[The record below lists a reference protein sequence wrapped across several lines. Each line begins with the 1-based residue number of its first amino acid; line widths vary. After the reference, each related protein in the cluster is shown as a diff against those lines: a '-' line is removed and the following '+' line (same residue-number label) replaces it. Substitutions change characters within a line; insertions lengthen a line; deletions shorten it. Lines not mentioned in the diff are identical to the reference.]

1 MLDSAKQIGSPHH
14 LCCSKVGKRV
24 LACDT
29 TLPPVLLGA
38 LLSPDAA
45 GSSAAVLV
53 CEAGRLLP
61 AAPVWRAER
70 VFGACS
76 VCAAVPVPVAA
87 PVIGPGGALG
97 AAPVSGA
104 GQVAPALG
112 ARRVLDGA
120 LEGTIWPCT
129 QASPCSA
136 YSFKQGRALASS
148 ALFPAAGSP

>member
-1 MLDSAKQIGSPHH
+1 M
-14 LCCSKVGKRV
+14 
-24 LACDT
+24 
-29 TLPPVLLGA
+29 LLGA

-53 CEAGRLLP
+53 CEALRVLS
-61 AAPVWRAER
+61 AAPDWRAER

-104 GQVAPALG
+104 EQVAPALG
-112 ARRVLDGA
+112 ARRVFDGA
-120 LEGTIWPCT
+120 LEGVIWPCT

-136 YSFKQGRALASS
+136 YSFRQGRASASS
-148 ALFPAAGSP
+148 ALFPAADNS